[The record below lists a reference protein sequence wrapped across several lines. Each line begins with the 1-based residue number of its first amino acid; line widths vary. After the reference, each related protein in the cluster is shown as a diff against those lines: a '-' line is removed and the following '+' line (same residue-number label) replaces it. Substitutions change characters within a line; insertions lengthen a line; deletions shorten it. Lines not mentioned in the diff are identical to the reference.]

1 MGRIL
6 QPSKVE
12 SRNEITHAILLES
25 PEVYDVLRVSLV
37 VVEGHIEVAP
47 GVVHGV
53 RRRVV
58 LGRVPPAERRDLS
71 ARRLEVVELALA
83 ALADEDAGD
92 DDRFTAVI
100 DAPQLVSLISMS
112 DDAPSAEDAEDAEIT
127 PPRSVRSAIAPGVV
141 GTGESAGRRED
152 IAGLEKHPLISPED
166 LEVSARGV

>member
-92 DDRFTAVI
+92 DHV
-100 DAPQLVSLISMS
+100 LVSVPVRCGVRGIGRVGALAGEVYALSCSCMS
-112 DDAPSAEDAEDAEIT
+112 T
-127 PPRSVRSAIAPGVV
+127 
-141 GTGESAGRRED
+141 
-152 IAGLEKHPLISPED
+152 
-166 LEVSARGV
+166 